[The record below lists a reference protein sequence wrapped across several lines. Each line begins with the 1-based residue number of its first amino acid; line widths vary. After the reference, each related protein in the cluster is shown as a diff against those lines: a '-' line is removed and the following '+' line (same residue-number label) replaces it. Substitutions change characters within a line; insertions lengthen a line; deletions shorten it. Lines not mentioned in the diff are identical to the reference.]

1 MLKDV
6 PLPARVLGLG
16 GLIPF
21 LAGAVGVWTLPEFT
35 AAIAMTWQ
43 LAYGAVILTF
53 IGAVHWGYAMH
64 DDEIRWGRLTWS
76 VTPALVAWVALLL
89 APLMTGAILFVSFV
103 MAFLT
108 DARAV
113 RAGLFPKWYLGL
125 RKALTLGV
133 LISLAATLARIW
145 LRAP

>member
-1 MLKDV
+1 MLNDV

-21 LAGAVGVWTLPEFT
+21 LAGAVGVWTLPDLT
-35 AAIAMTWQ
+35 AAIAMTAQ

-53 IGAVHWGYAMH
+53 VGAVHWGYAMH
-64 DDEIRWGRLTWS
+64 GDELRWGRMVWS
-76 VTPALVAWVALLL
+76 VTPALVAWIALLL
-89 APLMTGAILFVSFV
+89 SPLMTASILFVSFV

-113 RAGLFPKWYLGL
+113 RSGLFPAWYLGL

-133 LISLAATLARIW
+133 LVSLAATLARIW
-145 LRAP
+145 ASAP

>member
-21 LAGAVGVWTLPEFT
+21 LAGAVGVWVLPDLSG
-35 AAIAMTWQ
+35 AIAMTAQ

-53 IGAVHWGYAMH
+53 VGAVHWGYAMQG
-64 DDEIRWGRLTWS
+64 EMPWGRLVWS
-76 VTPALVAWVALLL
+76 VTPALVAWIALLL
-89 APLMTGAILFVSFV
+89 APLMTALILFVSFA

-113 RAGLFPKWYLGL
+113 RAGLFPDWYLGL
-125 RKALTLGV
+125 RKVLTLGV
-133 LISLAATLARIW
+133 LVSLAATLARIW
-145 LRAP
+145 ASAP

>member
-1 MLKDV
+1 MLRDV

-21 LAGAVGVWTLPEFT
+21 LAGAVGVWVLPDLI
-35 AAIAMTWQ
+35 AAIAMTAQ

-53 IGAVHWGYAMH
+53 VGAVHWGYAMRE
-64 DDEIRWGRLTWS
+64 DELRWGRMTWS
-76 VTPALVAWVALLL
+76 VTPALVAWIALLL
-89 APLMTGAILFVSFV
+89 TPLMTAMILFVSFA

-108 DARAV
+108 DARAT
-113 RAGLFPKWYLGL
+113 RAGLFPAWYLSL

-133 LISLAATLARIW
+133 LVSLAATLARIW
-145 LRAP
+145 VSAP